1 MKIGDK
7 NIESIIV
14 TSKEDEVIC
23 VISDNEIIESKRN
36 NNSGKDGIIF

>member
-23 VISDNEIIESKRN
+23 VISDNEIIESKEC
-36 NNSGKDGIIF
+36 KVIMEPVQK